1 MSTFLYE
8 CSEKHGEFEREHSVH
23 IKLEFCPLC
32 EEEGV
37 ANIPIKRLINCSSKG
52 KVELYG
58 QDLADKVASDTKA
71 LKKEIYSSANS
82 YANFLGDDKY
92 QKIQTSMDKQKR

>member
-8 CSEKHGEFEREHSVH
+8 CQEKHGEFEREHSVH

-32 EEEGV
+32 EEDGN
-37 ANIPIKRLINCSSKG
+37 ANVPIKRLINCSSKG

-58 QDLADKVASDTKA
+58 QDLVDKSKADTAAYKREV
-71 LKKEIYSSANS
+71 
-82 YANFLGDDKY
+82 YANENTYANVIGPDKY
-92 QKIQTSMDKQKR
+92 QQIQTRMDKQKR